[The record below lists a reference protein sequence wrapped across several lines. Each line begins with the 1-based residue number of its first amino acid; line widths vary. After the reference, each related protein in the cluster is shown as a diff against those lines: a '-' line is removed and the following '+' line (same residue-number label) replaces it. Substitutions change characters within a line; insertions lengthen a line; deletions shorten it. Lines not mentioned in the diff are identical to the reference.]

1 MTTPLATSTAAAAA
15 APTTRP
21 FSQWFEPHAELG
33 ISLMDH
39 LYNRLDGAY
48 PHKWRANFPDEQA
61 IDNWAE
67 SWVEAFEEEGI
78 TPIDVKAGLK
88 ACRSRF
94 AWPPSC
100 AEFIQACKPHG
111 DATGAYHEAV
121 AGLEARGKGERGSW
135 SHPAIFW
142 AATLLQRD
150 LMGQTYSAV
159 KDRWAAALKAQL
171 ERTEW
176 AEIPMPRVQLAAP
189 GKTKLSREG
198 AAQMLRELEA
208 QGVITKGITKKS
220 GDNFDHKR
228 WARRLLER
236 VANGDKGLTIYQ
248 TNAASESL
256 GLPVPGQLVGA

>member
-1 MTTPLATSTAAAAA
+1 MSAALMTAQAAPSV
-15 APTTRP
+15 PTTRP
-21 FSQWFEPHAELG
+21 YSQWFEPHPDLG

-67 SWVEAFEEEGI
+67 SWVEAFEDEGI
-78 TPIDVKAGLK
+78 TPADVKTGLK

-94 AWPPSC
+94 GWPPSC
-100 AEFIQACKPHG
+100 AEFIQACKPYA
-111 DATGAYHEAV
+111 DITGAYHEAV
-121 AGLEARGKGERGSW
+121 AGLEARGKGERGEW
-135 SHPAIFW
+135 SHPAVFW

-171 ERTEW
+171 GRTEW
-176 AEIPMPRVQLAAP
+176 AEIPAPRPQLAAP
-189 GKTKLSREG
+189 GQTKLSREG
-198 AAQMLRELEA
+198 AAAMLRELESRGLVTR
-208 QGVITKGITKKS
+208 GVTKKF
-220 GDNFDHKR
+220 DDKFDHRR

-236 VANGDKGLTIYQ
+236 VANGDKSVTKYQ
-248 TNAASESL
+248 ADAAGEAL
-256 GLPVPGQLVGA
+256 GLREPEQAGGA

>member
-1 MTTPLATSTAAAAA
+1 MNAPLTTTPAPQAV
-15 APTTRP
+15 PTTRP
-21 FSQWFEPHAELG
+21 YSQWFEPHPDLG

-78 TPIDVKAGLK
+78 TPADVKTGLK

-100 AEFIQACKPHG
+100 AEFIQACKPFA
-111 DATGAYHEAV
+111 DAVGAYHEAV
-121 AGLEARGKGERGSW
+121 AGLEARGKGERGEW
-135 SHPAIFW
+135 SHPAVYW

-159 KDRWAAALKAQL
+159 KDRWAAALKAQMA
-171 ERTEW
+171 RTEW
-176 AEIPMPRVQLAAP
+176 ADVPVPREQLAAP

-198 AAQMLRELEA
+198 AEEMLRELTA
-208 QGVITKGITKKS
+208 QGLITKGITKKAD
-220 GDNFDHKR
+220 DNFDHKR

-236 VANGDKGLTIYQ
+236 FANGDKEVTICQ
-248 TNAASESL
+248 ANAASEAL
-256 GLPVPGQLVGA
+256 GLPVPFQASRS

>member
-1 MTTPLATSTAAAAA
+1 MNAPLTPIQSTPA

-21 FSQWFEPHAELG
+21 YSQWFEPHPDLG

-48 PHKWRANFPDEQA
+48 PHKWRANFPDERA

-67 SWVEAFEEEGI
+67 SWVEAFEDEGI
-78 TPIDVKAGLK
+78 TPADVKTGLK

-100 AEFIQACKPHG
+100 AEFIQACRPQG
-111 DATGAYHEAV
+111 DIAAAYHEAV
-121 AGLEARGKGERGSW
+121 AGLEARGKGERGEW

-150 LMGQTYSAV
+150 LMGQSYSAV
-159 KDRWAAALKAQL
+159 QGRWASALRAQL
-171 ERTEW
+171 ARTEW
-176 AEIPMPRVQLAAP
+176 AEIPVPRQQLAAP
-189 GKTKLSREG
+189 GKTMLSHEG
-198 AAQMLRELEA
+198 AAAMVRELEA
-208 QGVITKGITKKS
+208 KGLITKGITKNA
-220 GDNFDHKR
+220 GDDFDHKR

-236 VANGDKGLTIYQ
+236 VANGDKAVSICQINT
-248 TNAASESL
+248 ASEAL
-256 GLPVPGQLVGA
+256 GLPVPFQASRS